1 MAKMYVIQTGRT
13 IWDEETRVESAP
25 GAPLTAAGQNDVR
38 DAARE
43 LVGFDITTVYASPS
57 QAEQQTAQ
65 LIAEALGAKVRTR
78 EDLRELD
85 YGLWQG
91 LTVQEIR
98 RRQPKLYRQW
108 SEAPASVRP
117 PGGETLEE
125 VQHRLRKALR
135 EVLKRHKNGNALL
148 VLRPV
153 AQGLLKCLLRRAATD
168 LLWQH
173 VDPACTWDVVEA
185 DASVLTE
192 G

>member
-13 IWDEETRVESAP
+13 IWDEQTRIESAP
-25 GAPLTAAGQNDVR
+25 GTPLTETAQRDVQ

-43 LVGFDITTVYASPS
+43 LAVHNITTIYASVGE
-57 QAEQQTAQ
+57 AEQQTAQ
-65 LIAEALGAKVRTR
+65 LIAEAIGAKVRTR
-78 EDLRELD
+78 KDLRELD

-117 PGGETLEE
+117 PGGETLDEA
-125 VQHRLRKALR
+125 QQRLRKAVRDL
-135 EVLKRHKNGNALL
+135 LKRHRNGNALV

-153 AQGLLKCLLRRAATD
+153 ALGLLRCLAHRETVES
-168 LLWQH
+168 LWQN
-173 VDPACTWDVVEA
+173 VPGGLTWEPFEPDS
-185 DASVLTE
+185 DALSE